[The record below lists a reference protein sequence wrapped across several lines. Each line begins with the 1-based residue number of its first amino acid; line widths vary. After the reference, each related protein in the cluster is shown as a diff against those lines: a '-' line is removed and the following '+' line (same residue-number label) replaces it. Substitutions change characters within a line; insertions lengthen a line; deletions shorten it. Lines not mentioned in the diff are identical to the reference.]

1 MMMMT
6 TTLLSS
12 PLCSFSFLTNF
23 KLILCW
29 AVATLLL
36 LLLLLLRRRLLLLK
50 VKELPHV
57 GQGLGDLL
65 GESIRILHQ
74 STDNNNNTLQ

>member
-1 MMMMT
+1 MMMMMT

-36 LLLLLLRRRLLLLK
+36 LLFLLRRLLLLK
-50 VKELPHV
+50 VKELSHV